1 MKKKYQKPSLEEI
14 YFQDTDVIVTSEV
27 GSEGDNTEDTD

>member
-14 YFQDTDVIVTSEV
+14 YFQDTDVIVSSTK
-27 GSEGDNTEDTD
+27 EDFDDEKDFD

>member
-14 YFQDTDVIVTSEV
+14 YFQDTDVIVVSGAESD
-27 GSEGDNTEDTD
+27 GENEGDVD